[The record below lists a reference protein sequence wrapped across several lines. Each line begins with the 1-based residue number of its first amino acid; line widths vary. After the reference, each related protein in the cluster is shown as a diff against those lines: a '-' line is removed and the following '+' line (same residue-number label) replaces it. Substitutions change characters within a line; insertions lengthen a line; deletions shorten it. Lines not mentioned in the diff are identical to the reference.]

1 MSKETIEK
9 LLGATAE
16 AGMSAKTDDF
26 KTPLKPWRKN

>member
-26 KTPLKPWRKN
+26 SKAIDAMEKN